1 MKKIFSV
8 LAVTVFAFSFSQT
21 YVNVSSAKNQVENVY
36 KGGQEKF
43 EYDLTNN
50 LRYTA
55 NAFQANGNFTLNFKV
70 NENGDITDVKLLP
83 ELYDKGFE
91 REVKRDLG
99 RMKKHFAVNQP
110 KNVSVALSFGRD
122 LKPSDGRLAFQGRD
136 SFANQN
142 TK

>member
-8 LAVTVFAFSFSQT
+8 LALTVFAFSFSQT
-21 YVNVSSAKNQVENVY
+21 YVNVSSVKNQVENVY

-55 NAFQANGNFTLNFKV
+55 NSFQANGDFTLNFKV

-99 RMKKHFAVNQP
+99 RMKKHFAVNKP
-110 KNVSVALSFGRD
+110 ENVSVRLSFGRD

-136 SFANQN
+136 SFANHN

>member
-8 LAVTVFAFSFSQT
+8 LALTVFAFSFSQT
-21 YVNVSSAKNQVENVY
+21 YVNVSSVKNQVENVY

-55 NAFQANGNFTLNFKV
+55 NAFQANGDFTLNFKL

-99 RMKKHFAVNQP
+99 RMKKHFAVNKP
-110 KNVSVALSFGRD
+110 KNVSVGLSFGRD